1 MSEVRFAVPSVNT
14 RVFFSKTG
22 RAKYISHLDLNR
34 VMQRAIRRAK
44 LPVWYT
50 EGYSPH
56 MYVQFML
63 PLSLGQEGVRE
74 AMDFRL
80 LEDMDYGEV
89 TARLNEALPLDIR
102 AVETAAPVMKNTD
115 ITAAE
120 YEITADIDRGKFL
133 AFAQSEKIIVEKK
146 TKKGTSEVDLK
157 PLITELSVG
166 ESITL
171 RLPAGNDFNI
181 NPALLLEAY
190 RAASGDEPRGVRI
203 VRTKILCADGSEFR

>member
-1 MSEVRFAVPSVNT
+1 MSEVRSAVPSVNT
-14 RVFFSKTG
+14 RVFFSKTD

-34 VMQRAIRRAK
+34 VMQGAIKRAK

-50 EGYSPH
+50 EGYNPH

-63 PLSLGQEGVRE
+63 PLSLGQEGLRE

-80 LEDMDYGEV
+80 LEDIPHGEV
-89 TARLNEALPLDIR
+89 TERLNGALPQDIR

-115 ITAAE
+115 ITTAE
-120 YEITADIDRGKFL
+120 YEITADIDREKFL
-133 AFAQSEKIIVEKK
+133 KFAESEKIVVEKK
-146 TKKGTSEVDLK
+146 TKKGVSEVDLK
-157 PLITELSVG
+157 PLISGLTVG
-166 ESITL
+166 ERISL

-181 NPALLLEAY
+181 NPALLIEAY
-190 RAASGDEPRGVRI
+190 RAVTGGELTRIRI

>member
-1 MSEVRFAVPSVNT
+1 MPSVNT
-14 RVFFSKTG
+14 RVFFSKTD

-34 VMQRAIRRAK
+34 VMQGAIKRAK

-50 EGYSPH
+50 EGYNPH

-80 LEDMDYGEV
+80 LEDVPFEKV
-89 TARLNEALPLDIR
+89 AERLNNALPLDIR
-102 AVETAAPVMKNTD
+102 AVETAAPVLKNTD
-115 ITAAE
+115 ITTAE
-120 YEITADIDRGKFL
+120 YEITADIDRTRFL
-133 AFAQSEKIIVEKK
+133 EFTESEKIVVEKK
-146 TKKGTSEVDLK
+146 TKKGVSEIDLK
-157 PLITELSVG
+157 PLISGLSVG
-166 ESITL
+166 ERITL

-190 RAASGDEPRGVRI
+190 RSASGEELRRIRI
-203 VRTKILCADGSEFR
+203 VRTKILCADGREFR